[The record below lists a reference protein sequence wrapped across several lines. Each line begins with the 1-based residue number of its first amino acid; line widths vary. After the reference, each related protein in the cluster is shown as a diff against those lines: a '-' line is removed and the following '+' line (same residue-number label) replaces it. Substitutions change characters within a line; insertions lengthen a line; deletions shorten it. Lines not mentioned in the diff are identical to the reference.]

1 MADDRD
7 VEIAFDAAIEQVHR
21 AMSAGLLADDGGPIT
36 DKLGQLEFR
45 LRAERANAIERQTV
59 DREWVQKTIRWV
71 VEWVPESDLT
81 ILAALGRIARLTSP
95 GVS

>member
-7 VEIAFDAAIEQVHR
+7 FAIAFDAAIDQIQR
-21 AMSAGLLADDGGPIT
+21 AMSAGLTADDGRSIM

-45 LRAERANAIERQTV
+45 LQSERANAIERRGV

-71 VEWVPESDLT
+71 VEWAPESDLT
-81 ILAALGRIARLTSP
+81 ILAALGRIARLASP

>member
-1 MADDRD
+1 MSNRD
-7 VEIAFDAAIEQVHR
+7 IEIAFDAAIDQVQR
-21 AMSAGLLADDGGPIT
+21 AISGGLTADDGSPII
-36 DKLGQLEFR
+36 DRLGQLEFR
-45 LRAERANAIERQTV
+45 LRTERANAIQHQTV

-71 VEWVPESDLT
+71 VDWVPESDLT